1 MEIGPIKDGK
11 PVLNEQVE
19 REKSDEPARTAE
31 RQSDNVEISAE
42 ARRFLATNGRQEE
55 IATTEGNQAEDNKI
69 RHQNRLDQIRERID
83 SGYYYQNV
91 VRDMTVEKM
100 IDDMLE
106 DINSFYK

>member
-19 REKSDEPARTAE
+19 REKSDEASKAAE

-55 IATTEGNQAEDNKI
+55 IATIEGKQAEDNRI
-69 RHQNRLDQIRERID
+69 RHQNRLDQVRERID
-83 SGYYYQNV
+83 SGYYDQNV

>member
-19 REKSDEPARTAE
+19 REKSNEAAKAAE

-42 ARRFLATNGRQEE
+42 ARQFLDTNGRQEE
-55 IATTEGNQAEDNKI
+55 IATIEGNQAEDNRI

-83 SGYYYQNV
+83 SGYYDQNV